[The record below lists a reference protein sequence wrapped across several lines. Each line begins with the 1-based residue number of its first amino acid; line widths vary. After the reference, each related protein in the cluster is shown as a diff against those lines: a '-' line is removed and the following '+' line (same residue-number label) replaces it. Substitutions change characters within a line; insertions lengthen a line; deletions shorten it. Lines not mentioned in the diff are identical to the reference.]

1 MAREI
6 SYEVVE
12 KLGVI
17 STKEFDRTV
26 MGTKNKKEHVVKTKE
41 LRRVKWGDNEP
52 KLEIRFWEKVGD
64 EETAGKGIT
73 LDDDEIDTLNF
84 ILESIDPAAKVG
96 T

>member
-6 SYEVVE
+6 NYEVIE

-41 LRRVKWGDNEP
+41 LRRVKWNNNEP
-52 KLEIRFWEKVGD
+52 KLEIRSWEKVGD
-64 EETAGKGIT
+64 EEIAGKGIT

-96 T
+96 A